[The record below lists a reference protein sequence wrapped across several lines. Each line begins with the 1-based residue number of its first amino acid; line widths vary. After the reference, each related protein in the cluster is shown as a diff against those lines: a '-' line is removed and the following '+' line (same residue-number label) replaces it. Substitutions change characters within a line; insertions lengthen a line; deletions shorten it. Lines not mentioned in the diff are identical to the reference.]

1 MVFALMKPDIFQVG
15 EEFVRV
21 PSTRRPDVSQTSS
34 PSSPAVRL
42 TATVQPFPSRQVA
55 VEFLSGPNG
64 AVLDYTVACYPQGTV
79 GCADVLGGEVVPI
92 DSVGG
97 ALPRTYSR
105 VLANL
110 TVCDWC

>member
-1 MVFALMKPDIFQVG
+1 MVFALMKPGISQVG

-21 PSTRRPDVSQTSS
+21 SSTRSLRPVPPNR
-34 PSSPAVRL
+34 PSVRL
-42 TATVQPFPSRQVA
+42 TATGQPFPSRQVA
-55 VEFLSGPNG
+55 VGFLSGPNG